1 MRSREHRWGNP
12 VAEPPATRAGQCCL
26 RTQGARPECS
36 PHSKHAIQ
44 DRTPSAVPSPPS
56 LAGRDGPAFPV
67 TSPVRRG
74 VGCRR
79 RDAPQRPW
87 SGTVPPSDS
96 RRPRGRARHR
106 RPPTPLRDDWDASSA
121 DACGASL
128 GRTVETG
135 DHHHRPS
142 ALPMTVSRFPSPAG
156 ASPTLILHRLPRPL
170 HTAGDGLSHH
180 GQSPMQLASA
190 ASPFS
195 FAPPPVPIRCPPR
208 DSCRDHCE
216 TVNTGWPSGSSS
228 TSTPRPGPFGT
239 GPRPPTDRGWYPATC
254 SLVQS
259 FMNEAANREAGG
271 TPAAR

>member
-1 MRSREHRWGNP
+1 MCGPTSPIPCLPRWSSLPRDLLGETWCRLPAKRSSAAFSVRESPALPLPAASPPGSASPTSNSTSRWLGC
-12 VAEPPATRAGQCCL
+12 VLGRCL
-26 RTQGARPECS
+26 RA
-36 PHSKHAIQ
+36 
-44 DRTPSAVPSPPS
+44 
-56 LAGRDGPAFPV
+56 
-67 TSPVRRG
+67 
-74 VGCRR
+74 
-79 RDAPQRPW
+79 W
-87 SGTVPPSDS
+87 
-96 RRPRGRARHR
+96 
-106 RPPTPLRDDWDASSA
+106 
-121 DACGASL
+121 L
-128 GRTVETG
+128 GRTAEIG

-208 DSCRDHCE
+208 DSCRDHRE